1 MNSVKYLLTAV
12 FFGLLLTLNTQDV
25 QAQTSTDKGQV
36 GLGIMVGEPTGLSF
50 KYWMGSKTAIDAG
63 LTWSLS
69 GNDAIGV
76 HTDYVW
82 HKWLNVEKG
91 QLALYYGVGASLWL
105 ADNNTGLGARIPV
118 GLNYL
123 FQEAPLDLFIEVVP
137 GLGVVPDTDFDVD
150 GGIGVRYYF

>member
-1 MNSVKYLLTAV
+1 MKSVKYLITAV
-12 FFGLLLTLNTQDV
+12 FFGLLLTFNTQDL
-25 QAQTSTDKGQV
+25 QAQTSTDKGQI

-50 KYWMGSKTAIDAG
+50 KYWMGSKTAVDAG

-76 HTDYVW
+76 HADYVW

-91 QLALYYGVGASLWL
+91 QLALYYGVGAALWV
-105 ADNNTGLGARIPV
+105 AESNTGLGARIPV

-123 FQEAPLDLFIEVVP
+123 FQDAPLDLFIEVVP
-137 GLGVVPDTDFDVD
+137 GLGVLPDTDFDVD